1 MLSLFAEFITE
12 FESSIAIIL
21 QKLFASSSVIFTS
34 PYDNNNHFYASDVKV
49 VQDVKVVSRRDD
61 FNVIDN
67 FNVSSIKTANC

>member
-49 VQDVKVVSRRDD
+49 V
-61 FNVIDN
+61 
-67 FNVSSIKTANC
+67 